1 MVTYKLLSIGG
12 KKLHRINSEGGT
24 RFLGSSISDE
34 PYYILVTTANPDT
47 QPEDIYGTTA
57 SGKVMFSIEQVDSY
71 TWKYTWPL
79 ANNELITLSDIFNTR
94 NSSGGSTKQITDVVS
109 INMSNIRSDN
119 VVVSTPYL
127 LADCRNLE
135 SVNMFNT
142 KRVTD
147 MTYSFFWC
155 NRLRTIPPID
165 TRNVT
170 TMHGM
175 FWCCYDL
182 ETVPVLDTANVTDM
196 GGMFMLCYKNLREVP
211 MMDTSNVT
219 DMSSMFYSCE
229 ALQSV
234 PEFNT
239 LKVESMK
246 SMFRECL
253 SLAEVPQFNTS
264 NVKDMDYMFYGCSSL
279 TTVPLLDT
287 SNVTTMYR
295 AFENCTSL
303 EQLPELDIS
312 NVTILDAFR
321 GCTNLRRI
329 PFKNIKVS
337 MYLKDTAIDKE
348 GIIEVFNNLVPTSE
362 PEFDRVT
369 IKRALYNS
377 LSEDELAIATDKGWT
392 VTGV

>member
-1 MVTYKLLSIGG
+1 MITYKLLSIGG

-24 RFLGSSISDE
+24 RFLGGSLSDE

-57 SGKVMFSIEQVDSY
+57 NGRVMFSIEQVDSY

-79 ANNELITLSDIFNTR
+79 ANNELITLSDIFSTR

-119 VVVSTPYL
+119 LVVSTPYL
-127 LADCRNLE
+127 LADCRNVE
-135 SVNMFNT
+135 SVTMFNT

-155 NRLRTIPPID
+155 QRLRTIPPIN

-170 TMHGM
+170 TMKGM

-182 ETVPVLDTANVTDM
+182 ETVPLLDTANVTDM
-196 GGMFMLCYKNLREVP
+196 HGMFMLCWANLREVP
-211 MMDTSNVT
+211 MMDTRNVT
-219 DMSSMFYSCE
+219 DMGSMFYMCE

-246 SMFRECL
+246 SMFEGCI
-253 SLAEVPQFNTS
+253 SLTEVPQFNTS
-264 NVKDMDYMFYGCSSL
+264 SVKDMERMFYGCSSL

-287 SNVTTMYR
+287 SNVTRMYCT
-295 AFENCTSL
+295 FENCTSL
-303 EQLPELDIS
+303 EELPEWDVS
-312 NVTILDAFR
+312 NVTELDAFR
-321 GCTNLRRI
+321 GCTKLRRI
-329 PFKNIKVS
+329 PFKNIRDS
-337 MYLKDTAIDKE
+337 MYLQQTAIDKE
-348 GIIEVFNNLVPTSE
+348 GIIEVFNNLLSPPLTNLE
-362 PEFDRVT
+362 RVV
-369 IKRALYNS
+369 IKKALYDS
-377 LSEDELAIATDKGWT
+377 LTEDELAIATDKGWS
-392 VTGV
+392 VLGV